1 MPHNYLFLFH
11 VQYGAKKLKNRL
23 QENSVTS
30 SIIDAPR
37 KITTECEIAL
47 SAQFLAENDYL
58 NYTDEYI
65 REVWRGNELDYQRV
79 WKDESVY

>member
-1 MPHNYLFLFH
+1 MLYNYLFLFH

-23 QENSVTS
+23 QDNSVAS

-58 NYTDEYI
+58 DYTDEYI
-65 REVWRGNELDYQRV
+65 REVWKGNGLDYQIV
-79 WKDESVY
+79 WKDQSVE